1 MITSQERDELGRKA
15 REDGK
20 RLFRV
25 VEGIY
30 RYLIALNWV
39 MAALGTLIGV
49 VFILKGIFQWELSS
63 MIPGIFVL
71 IMTLIYCSSLYVFA
85 VLITHGAKVLVHILF
100 SNLAIMESKQS

>member
-1 MITSQERDELGRKA
+1 MITSQERDELARKA

-30 RYLIALNWV
+30 KYLIAMNWV
-39 MAALGTLIGV
+39 VAAIGTLIGAV
-49 VFILKGIFQWELSS
+49 YILKGVFQWELSM
-63 MIPGIFVL
+63 MIPGIFIVV
-71 IMTLIYCSSLYVFA
+71 MTGLYCSSLYVFA

>member
-1 MITSQERDELGRKA
+1 MITPQERDELGRKA

-25 VEGIY
+25 VESIY

-39 MAALGTLIGV
+39 MAAIGTLIGV
-49 VFILKGIFQWELSS
+49 VFILKGVFQWEFSS
-63 MIPGIFVL
+63 MIPGILVL
-71 IMTLIYCSSLYVFA
+71 IMTMIYCSSLYVFA

>member
-1 MITSQERDELGRKA
+1 MIAQQERDELVRKA

-30 RYLIALNWV
+30 RYLIILNWV
-39 MAALGTLIGV
+39 MATIGALIGLGY
-49 VFILKGIFQWELSS
+49 ILKGIFQWELYM
-63 MIPGIFVL
+63 MIPGILVL